1 MHVMRVVP
9 LVGRL
14 ACRLVLAGLLLW
26 AGVSKASDHQ
36 GSILSVNSYDVLPD
50 TLVRL
55 TATLLPWIE
64 IAIAMLLIL
73 GLFVRFAGA
82 STAIL
87 TAVFV
92 AGMAQAKA
100 RGLQIDCGC
109 FGAGGAGDG
118 VSWWDILRDV
128 PIVLAGLFLTL
139 RPRGPWQLDNM
150 FEEREE
156 DDEHDHGQT
165 HETTAPA
172 RSG

>member
-1 MHVMRVVP
+1 MRTLS

-14 ACRLVLAGLLLW
+14 ACRLVPAGLFLW

-36 GSILSVNSYDVLPD
+36 GSILSVSSYDVLPGE
-50 TLVRL
+50 LVRVV
-55 TATLLPWIE
+55 ATLLPWIE
-64 IAIAMLLIL
+64 IALAALLIL

-87 TAVFV
+87 TAVFI

-118 VSWWDILRDV
+118 VSWWDIFRDV

-150 FEEREE
+150 FEEAEE
-156 DDEHDHGQT
+156 DDEHDHGQA
-165 HETTAPA
+165 HEATAPA